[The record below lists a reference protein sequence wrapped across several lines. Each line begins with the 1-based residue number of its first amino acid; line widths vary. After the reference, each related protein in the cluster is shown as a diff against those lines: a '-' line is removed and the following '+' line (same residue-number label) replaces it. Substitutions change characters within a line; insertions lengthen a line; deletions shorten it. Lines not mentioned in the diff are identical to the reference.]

1 MDESLERI
9 IDLERANYEAMLPIA
24 DVTPDMDLILRDDV
38 ILTSNQTFPA
48 PDTTHACLLRAT
60 PQTLDSLLSEIV
72 DYFKSKDLPTTLFVS
87 PACTPADLSKHLVSQ
102 GFVKQKEEEAWL
114 VLEDL
119 ANFPIPK
126 ALPSVEVKPI
136 GPEETATYADV
147 FVSSF
152 GMPSEFAPYMA
163 QRLQPVVSLPGFYHY
178 LAFIA
183 GQPIGACFLIHYKDF
198 GILGSAGV
206 KSEHRRSGAANNL
219 AVAAANDAR
228 SQGVNKLMLQT
239 TAGTWLERLIRISG
253 FKKVFTRASY
263 TLP

>member
-1 MDESLERI
+1 MDESLQGI
-9 IDLERANYEAMLPIA
+9 TDLERANYKAMLPIA
-24 DVTPDMDLILRDDV
+24 DVTPDMALILRDDV

-60 PQTLDSLLSEIV
+60 PQTVDSLLSEVV

-87 PACTPADLSKHLVSQ
+87 PACTPADLPKHLVSQ
-102 GFVKQKEEEAWL
+102 GFDKQDEEEAWL

-119 ANFPIPK
+119 ANFPIPRT
-126 ALPSVEVKPI
+126 LPSVEVRQI

-152 GMPSEFAPYMA
+152 GLPAEFASYMA
-163 QRLQPVVSLPGFYHY
+163 QRLEPVVSLPGLYHY
-178 LAFIA
+178 LAFVA
-183 GQPIGACFLIHYKDF
+183 GQPVGACFLIDYEDF

-206 KSEHRRSGAANNL
+206 KPAHRRGGAANNL
-219 AVAAANDAR
+219 VVAAANDAQSR
-228 SQGVNKLMLQT
+228 GVNKLMLQT
-239 TAGTWLERLIRISG
+239 TAGTKLERLLRISG

-263 TLP
+263 TLL